1 MQSAS
6 IARIKAENRSSSKA
20 VDTLKDTLKR
30 KVGYSEED
38 ENVKETR
45 KQFKNLAVSDSQEEA
60 MQQ

>member
-45 KQFKNLAVSDSQEEA
+45 KQFKNLAVSDSQKEA